1 MERDM
6 LPKFFHNVG
15 VLLDY
20 PESSLLETAHES
32 VVILEEED
40 FKAAEQIKKF
50 AKFVED
56 TPPGRLEEIYTG
68 TFDVNPACYIYA
80 GYLLF
85 GEGFKR
91 GKFMVRLKEKFREHG
106 FPIGNELPDHIPLL
120 FRFLAEL
127 EGDEILTHQL
137 VEDCLNPV
145 IQKMI
150 AALANEDGNPNPYEH
165 VLTAIQIVLQQQ
177 TEPVHMV

>member
-1 MERDM
+1 MKRDM
-6 LPKFFHNVG
+6 LPQFFHNVG

-127 EGDEILTHQL
+127 EGDEILTQGGM
-137 VEDCLNPV
+137 VGKVTKVSDEKDFIEVALNDQTNIV
-145 IQKMI
+145 VQKS
-150 AALANEDGNPNPYEH
+150 AVSA
-165 VLTAIQIVLQQQ
+165 VLPKGTMKSI
-177 TEPVHMV
+177 